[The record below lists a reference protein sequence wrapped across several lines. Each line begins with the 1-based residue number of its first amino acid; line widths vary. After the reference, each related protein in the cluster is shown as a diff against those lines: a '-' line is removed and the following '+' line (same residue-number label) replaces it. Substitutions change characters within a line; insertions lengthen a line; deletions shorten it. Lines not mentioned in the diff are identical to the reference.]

1 MSINQIR
8 KQYEENIKKYIWL
21 AIIIMQ
27 KSINFL
33 GQFYRNISKY
43 SIYKQEDVYE
53 YFLEKRRS

>member
-33 GQFYRNISKY
+33 G
-43 SIYKQEDVYE
+43 
-53 YFLEKRRS
+53 